1 MIYDCL
7 MEKDLSF
14 YSENEIGYINARVE
28 EIDSIDTLF
37 SSTSLS
43 VLSAVLEFVFASII
57 LFSINWKVLLVLCI
71 PIPAL
76 ILISVSAAKK
86 MAKQIKEQYR
96 ELMLVHPTS

>member
-37 SSTSLS
+37 FSSTSLS

-57 LFSINWKVLLVLCI
+57 LFRLTGKCFWF
-71 PIPAL
+71 
-76 ILISVSAAKK
+76 
-86 MAKQIKEQYR
+86 
-96 ELMLVHPTS
+96 